1 MGKTDLE
8 LFKQAISEGLS
19 RRIERELAMCEGE
32 IICSNRHLQTMRR
45 IINKEY
51 IFSPYQDLGK
61 TKVAAALVAAT
72 LLLASCA
79 AGYKEEIRDFIKT
92 VYEDHFSIG
101 FPSAADDPDVIVTV
115 YILTYVPEGYT
126 LREKVLDEAYSYYFY
141 ENENGVMLTFIQMPL
156 NTSFGF
162 GDDLGEGEIIYVGEH
177 QVFCRKNDLST
188 SYIWNDGKYAMMIE
202 SDFPIDGP
210 ELARIIDGV
219 EKAK

>member
-1 MGKTDLE
+1 MGKTDLK

-32 IICSNRHLQTMRR
+32 IICSDRHLQTMRR

-101 FPSAADDPDVIVTV
+101 FPSDADDPDVIVTV

-126 LREKVLDEAYSYYFY
+126 LRDEVLDKAYSYYFY

-162 GDDLGEGEIIYVGEH
+162 GEDLDEGEIIYVGEH

>member
-32 IICSNRHLQTMRR
+32 IICSDRHLQTMRR

-72 LLLASCA
+72 LLLASCTA
-79 AGYKEEIRDFIKT
+79 VYEDEIRDFIKT

-101 FPSAADDPDVIVTV
+101 FPNNDDDHDTIVTI
-115 YILTYVPEGYT
+115 YFLTYVPEGYT
-126 LREKVLDEAYSYYFY
+126 LRDEVLDKAYSYYFY
-141 ENENGVMLTFIQMPL
+141 ENEEGEMLTFIQMPL

-162 GDDLGEGEIIYVGEH
+162 GDDFGEGEIIYVGEH
-177 QVFCRKNDLST
+177 RVFYRKNDLSNT
-188 SYIWNDGKYAMMIE
+188 YLWNDGKYAMMIE
-202 SDFPIDGP
+202 SDFPIEAS
-210 ELARIIDGV
+210 ELERIIDGAGQ
-219 EKAK
+219 KK

>member
-1 MGKTDLE
+1 MVKTDLE

-32 IICSNRHLQTMRR
+32 IICSDRHLQTMRR

-101 FPSAADDPDVIVTV
+101 FPNNDDDHDTIVTV

-162 GDDLGEGEIIYVGEH
+162 GDDLGECEIIYVGEH